1 MYCKSKLVTI
11 FKLVAVILVIVLIY
25 PTGYFV
31 LDHKKSINIKPVN
44 IISRSVG
51 AYIINLDRSQ
61 DRYQEVKP
69 LVYSLD
75 LPFERISAV
84 DGYALSD

>member
-1 MYCKSKLVTI
+1 MCCKSKLVSI
-11 FKLVAVILVIVLIY
+11 FKLVGLIFSIILIY

-31 LDHKKSINIKPVN
+31 LDHKKTIHISPINV
-44 IISRSVG
+44 ISQSVG

-69 LVYSLD
+69 LVHSLD
-75 LPFERISAV
+75 LPSERISV
-84 DGYALSD
+84 VEDYTF